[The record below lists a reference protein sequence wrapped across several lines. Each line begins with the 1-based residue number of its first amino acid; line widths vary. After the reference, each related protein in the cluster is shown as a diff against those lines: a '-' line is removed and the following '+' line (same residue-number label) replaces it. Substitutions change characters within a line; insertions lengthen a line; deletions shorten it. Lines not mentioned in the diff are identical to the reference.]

1 MKKMIICSGDC
12 GGIIG
17 AAVVMRDFGLKPTKT
32 QIIITESHLI
42 NRVEISDE
50 AMAIFVVNLQ
60 IDNDS
65 FDAITNFATQHKD
78 SIVSWIDHHTGTE
91 EALEQILNSVL
102 IADDRRASCAE
113 LLDYAGF
120 KVPDAWLEAA
130 NASEQ
135 PAKYPARKLSHRF
148 NQALKAAQIR
158 EQYIIDQKS
167 VAEVQHAFLH
177 ELLDE
182 KESIIVSDY
191 EGLYGKIM
199 IGTKQAIESLT
210 ELTPG
215 VGLVCLPE
223 NMIDR
228 NLLISEGHKKFPV
241 LAIQFNMPDTLE
253 PVTTVSTNLK
263 TLNLSQIFR
272 LPVESASLVNLFGD
286 FETVKKL
293 LREKL

>member
-1 MKKMIICSGDC
+1 MVICSGDC

-17 AAVVMRDFGLKPTKT
+17 AAIVMRDFGLKPTKT
-32 QIIITESHLI
+32 QIIITEPHLI
-42 NRVEISDE
+42 NQVEIGDE
-50 AMAIFVVNLQ
+50 AMAIFVISLEIN
-60 IDNDS
+60 NES

-78 SIVSWIDHHTGTE
+78 AIVSWVDHHPGTE

-102 IADDRRASCAE
+102 IADDRRSSCAD

-135 PAKYPARKLSHRF
+135 PTKYPTRKLSDRF
-148 NQALKAAQIR
+148 NQALKAARIK
-158 EQYIIDQKS
+158 EQYIIDPKS
-167 VAEVQHAFLH
+167 VTDVQHAFLH
-177 ELLDE
+177 ELLEE
-182 KESIIVSDY
+182 KESIIVSYY

-199 IGTKQAIESLT
+199 LSTKQAIESLT
-210 ELTPG
+210 ELIPG

-228 NLLISEGHKKFPV
+228 NLLFSEGHKKFPV
-241 LAIQFNMPDTLE
+241 LALQFNLPDTLE

-263 TLNLSQIFR
+263 TLNLSQLFK

-286 FETVKKL
+286 FETVKQL
-293 LREKL
+293 LCEKL